1 MMENNS
7 YRRLTRSTTDRRIAG
22 VCGGLAKYL
31 NIDPTVVRIIFLVAL
46 ICGSIGF
53 WAYLIVW
60 IAAPEDNLIENK

>member
-31 NIDPTVVRIIFLVAL
+31 NIDPTVVRIIFLVARL
-46 ICGSIGF
+46 CGSLGF

-60 IAAPEDNLIENK
+60 IAAPEDNQLTQ

>member
-1 MMENNS
+1 MENNS

-60 IAAPEDNLIENK
+60 IAAPEDNMIENK

>member
-1 MMENNS
+1 MDG
-7 YRRLTRSTTDRRIAG
+7 YKRLMRSTTDRRIAG

-31 NIDPTVVRIIFLVAL
+31 NVDPTVVRIIFLVAL

-60 IAAPEDNLIENK
+60 ALAPEA